1 MSLAAL
7 IAFLEAN
14 GTWVLALWVVFEQYI
29 ASNHKLKSNSTL
41 QLIINVGKQFLGKF
55 AKKSDASSKGS

>member
-14 GTWVLALWVVFEQYI
+14 GTWILAFWLAFEQFI
-29 ASNHKLKSNSTL
+29 AANDKLKSNSTL
-41 QLIINVGKQFLGKF
+41 QLVVNIVKNFLGKF
-55 AKKSDASSKGS
+55 AKKA

>member
-14 GTWVLALWVVFEQYI
+14 GTWILALWVAFEQYI
-29 ASNHKLKSNSTL
+29 AANEKLKANSSL
-41 QLIINVGKQFLGKF
+41 QLVINLGKKLLGKF
-55 AKKSDASSKGS
+55 AKKA

>member
-14 GTWVLALWVVFEQYI
+14 GTWILALWLVFEQWI
-29 ASNHKLKSNSTL
+29 AANEKLKSNSTL
-41 QLIINVGKQFLGKF
+41 QLVVNVVKSFLSKFVKKTDAGK
-55 AKKSDASSKGS
+55 

>member
-14 GTWVLALWVVFEQYI
+14 GTWILALWVVFEQFI
-29 ASNHKLKSNSTL
+29 ASNEKLRANSTL
-41 QLIINVGKQFLGKF
+41 QLIINLGKNFLGKF
-55 AKKSDASSKGS
+55 AKKQG

>member
-14 GTWVLALWVVFEQYI
+14 GTTVLALWLVFEQWL
-29 ASNHKLKSNSTL
+29 ASSKFKSNSTL
-41 QLIINVGKQFLGKF
+41 QLVVNVVRSILNKF
-55 AKKSDASSKGS
+55 AKKP

>member
-14 GTWVLALWVVFEQYI
+14 GTTILALWLVLEQWL
-29 ASNHKLKSNSTL
+29 AQSKFKSNSTL
-41 QLIINVGKQFLGKF
+41 QLVVNVVRTILGKF

>member
-14 GTWVLALWVVFEQYI
+14 GTWILALWLAFEQFI
-29 ASNHKLKSNSTL
+29 AANDKLKANSTL
-41 QLIINVGKQFLGKF
+41 QLIINIGKKIFGKF
-55 AKKSDASSKGS
+55 AKTA

>member
-14 GTWVLALWVVFEQYI
+14 GTWILALWLAFEQFI
-29 ASNHKLKSNSTL
+29 AANDKLKANSTL
-41 QLIINVGKQFLGKF
+41 QLVINIGKKIFGKF
-55 AKKSDASSKGS
+55 AKTA